1 MKLSRSLFVPIMALL
16 ALGVGSIWSQ
26 AVAQDLRSQI
36 EASSALT
43 EIKKR
48 GTLRA
53 GVSSFVPWVTR
64 NKKGELVGFEIDVI
78 KRLAEDAGWKPEFVP
93 TSFDGIIPALLAGK
107 FDAIMTSIAI
117 RPKRALVVNFTIP
130 YEYYGSGVA
139 ASKKLA
145 GGWTSYEDFDKEGVT
160 FVLRRGSFQIDAV
173 KRTWPKSELRFFDDD
188 VQAFLEVIEGRAHAV
203 ITAEPK
209 PTFFTEQ
216 NPDTLFKP
224 FEGFDPLPPN
234 AAGFAIRKGDPDFL
248 TFLNTWIRLNWKSG
262 FLQERFDY
270 WFTTTGWF
278 ADMENNPYILKK

>member
-1 MKLSRSLFVPIMALL
+1 MKLSRLLFVPIVALL
-16 ALGVGSIWSQ
+16 VLGVASIWSQ
-26 AVAQDLRSQI
+26 AMAQDLRAQI
-36 EASSALT
+36 AASSVLE

-48 GTLRA
+48 GTLQA
-53 GVSSFVPWVTR
+53 GVASFIPWVIR
-64 NKKGELVGFEIDVI
+64 DKKGELIGFEIDVI
-78 KRLAEDAGWKPEFVP
+78 KRLAEDAGWKTEIIP

-107 FDAIMTSIAI
+107 FDAIMTGIAI
-117 RPKRALVVNFTIP
+117 RPKRALVVNFSDP
-130 YEYYGSGVA
+130 YEFYGSGVA

-145 GGWTSYEDFDKEGVT
+145 SGWSSYKDFDRDGVV

-188 VQAFLEVIEGRAHAV
+188 TQAFLEVIMGRAHAV

-209 PTFFTEQ
+209 PTFFSQQ

-224 FEGFDPLPPN
+224 FDGFDPLPPN

-248 TFLNTWIRLNWKSG
+248 TFLNTWITLNWKSG
-262 FLQERFDY
+262 FLQKRYDY

-278 ADMENNPYILKK
+278 ADVETNPFLMK